1 MKYIK
6 IILFTFCFTLFFD
19 SVSAQETSESK
30 KSTSSVKS
38 ADNKKGKKGR
48 KRRKKTPRILLKRF
62 SRDSLKIEK
71 SYKKELLKIKRSRIK
86 GLRDA
91 KKGYT
96 PEVKAEIERDK
107 NILEALVRDSERLIK
122 IIKYNITS
130 LKSGLSF
137 LGEDQKVQIA
147 KTYDEISQYEFDIQL
162 LDTLAK
168 IITRGIALDST
179 ISRKVMKSRAMTL
192 ELFEKHNEVWTET
205 VYNKKIALLDNK
217 FRERMRQTEEKVN
230 FILRDVHKNELARI
244 SGMQDR
250 YEEQLAPLE
259 FEAQILQDSLDLL
272 AIQALTGDT
281 TLDSLYLRRKEV
293 ENKNVNLSQNLNDL
307 RSGIGGATFN
317 FVTLLLQEAEEALE
331 SNDMGTAEQKCLTAI
346 SLAPKYPNSHV
357 RLGSVY
363 FVMGEEEKA
372 KDAWVEALALQPENK
387 ELKKFMFVHGLF

>member
-19 SVSAQETSESK
+19 CVSAQETPDSK

-38 ADNKKGKKGR
+38 TKKKKL
-48 KRRKKTPRILLKRF
+48 KRGRKKTPRLLLKKF
-62 SRDSLKIEK
+62 SRDSLAIEK
-71 SYKKELLKIKRSRIK
+71 SYKKELLKIKRSRIQ

-96 PEVKAEIERDK
+96 PEVKAEIERD
-107 NILEALVRDSERLIK
+107 NNTLDALVRDSERLLK
-122 IIKYNITS
+122 ILKYNIIS
-130 LKSGLSF
+130 LESGLSF
-137 LGEDQKVQIA
+137 LGEDQKVQKA
-147 KTYDEISQYEFDIQL
+147 KTYDQIAQYEFDIQL
-162 LDTLAK
+162 LDTTAK
-168 IITRGIALDST
+168 IIKKGIALDST
-179 ISRKVMKSRAMTL
+179 LTRKVMKSRAMTL

-205 VYNKKIALLDNK
+205 VYNKKIDILDSK
-217 FRERMRQTEEKVN
+217 FRERMRKTEEKVN
-230 FILRDVHKNELARI
+230 FILRDVHKSELARI
-244 SGMQDR
+244 SEMKIR

-259 FEAQILQDSLDLL
+259 LEAQILQDSLDLL
-272 AIQALTGDT
+272 AIHALTGDK

-293 ENKNVNLSQNLNDL
+293 ENDNVNLGHKLKDL

-331 SNDMGTAEQKCLTAI
+331 SNDMNTAEQKCLTAI

-363 FVMGEEEKA
+363 FVMGEDEKA
-372 KDAWVEALALQPENK
+372 KDAWVQALALQPENK
-387 ELKKFMFVHGLF
+387 DLKKFMFVHGLF

>member
-19 SVSAQETSESK
+19 SVSAQETPESK

-38 ADNKKGKKGR
+38 PDNKKGRKGR
-48 KRRKKTPRILLKRF
+48 RKTPRILLKRF

-96 PEVKAEIERDK
+96 PEVKAEIERDN

-137 LGEDQKVQIA
+137 LGEDQKVQKA

-162 LDTLAK
+162 LDTLAT

-179 ISRKVMKSRAMTL
+179 LTRKVMKSRAMTL
-192 ELFEKHNEVWTET
+192 ELFEKHNEIWTET

-244 SGMQDR
+244 SGMKDR
-250 YEEQLAPLE
+250 FEEQLSPLE

-272 AIQALTGDT
+272 AIQALTGDK

-293 ENKNVNLSQNLNDL
+293 ENENINLSHNLNDL

>member
-19 SVSAQETSESK
+19 CVSAQETPDSK

-38 ADNKKGKKGR
+38 TKKKKR
-48 KRRKKTPRILLKRF
+48 KRGRKKTPRLLLKKF
-62 SRDSLKIEK
+62 SRDSLAIEK
-71 SYKKELLKIKRSRIK
+71 SYKKELLKIKRSRIQ

-96 PEVKAEIERDK
+96 PEVKAEIERD
-107 NILEALVRDSERLIK
+107 NNTLDALVRDSERLLK
-122 IIKYNITS
+122 ILKYNIIS
-130 LKSGLSF
+130 LESGLSF
-137 LGEDQKVQIA
+137 LGEDQKIQKA
-147 KTYDEISQYEFDIQL
+147 KTYDQIAQYEFDIQL
-162 LDTLAK
+162 LDTTSK
-168 IITRGIALDST
+168 IIKKGIALDST
-179 ISRKVMKSRAMTL
+179 LTRKVMKSRAMTL

-205 VYNKKIALLDNK
+205 LYNKKIDILNSK
-217 FRERMRQTEEKVN
+217 FRERMRKTEEKVN
-230 FILRDVHKNELARI
+230 FILRDVHKSELGRI
-244 SGMQDR
+244 SEMKNR

-259 FEAQILQDSLDLL
+259 LEAEILQDSLDLL
-272 AIQALTGDT
+272 AIQALTGDK

-293 ENKNVNLSQNLNDL
+293 ENDNLNLGDKLNDL

-331 SNDMGTAEQKCLTAI
+331 SNDMNTAEQKCLTAI

-363 FVMGEEEKA
+363 FVMGEDEKA
-372 KDAWVEALALQPENK
+372 KDAWVKALALQPENK
-387 ELKKFMFVHGLF
+387 DLKKFMFVHGLF

>member
-6 IILFTFCFTLFFD
+6 IILFTFCLTLFID
-19 SVSAQETSESK
+19 SVSSQETPESK
-30 KSTSSVKS
+30 QSTSSLKS
-38 ADNKKGKKGR
+38 ADNKKGRKG
-48 KRRKKTPRILLKRF
+48 RKKTPRILLKRF

-96 PEVKAEIERDK
+96 PEVKAEIERD
-107 NILEALVRDSERLIK
+107 NNTLEALVRDSERLMK
-122 IIKYNITS
+122 ILKYNISS
-130 LKSGLSF
+130 LESGLSF
-137 LGEDQKVQIA
+137 LGEGQKDQKA

-205 VYNKKIALLDNK
+205 VYNKIIELLDNK

-250 YEEQLAPLE
+250 YDEQLAPLE
-259 FEAQILQDSLDLL
+259 YQF
-272 AIQALTGDT
+272 
-281 TLDSLYLRRKEV
+281 K
-293 ENKNVNLSQNLNDL
+293 SQ
-307 RSGIGGATFN
+307 S
-317 FVTLLLQEAEEALE
+317 
-331 SNDMGTAEQKCLTAI
+331 
-346 SLAPKYPNSHV
+346 
-357 RLGSVY
+357 
-363 FVMGEEEKA
+363 
-372 KDAWVEALALQPENK
+372 
-387 ELKKFMFVHGLF
+387 